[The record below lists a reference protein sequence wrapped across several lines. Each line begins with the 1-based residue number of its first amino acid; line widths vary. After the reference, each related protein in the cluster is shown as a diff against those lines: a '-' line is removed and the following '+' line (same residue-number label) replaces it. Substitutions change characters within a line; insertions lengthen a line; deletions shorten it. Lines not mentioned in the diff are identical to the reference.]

1 MRIFDILYYI
11 NGQLDVNI
19 FVILLLIDT
28 EIGDWFVEFINKT
41 GKELTNL

>member
-28 EIGDWFVEFINKT
+28 EIGD
-41 GKELTNL
+41 